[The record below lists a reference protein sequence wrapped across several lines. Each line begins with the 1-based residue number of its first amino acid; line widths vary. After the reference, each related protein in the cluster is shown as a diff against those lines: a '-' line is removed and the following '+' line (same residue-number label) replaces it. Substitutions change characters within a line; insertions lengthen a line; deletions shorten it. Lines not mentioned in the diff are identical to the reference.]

1 MPAILIRDGET
12 LDDFIRRFKRS
23 VNKSNILYDFQ
34 RHEAFYPKS
43 LKRKMKDKV
52 AKHRRKIE
60 RIKLKAK
67 NTSL

>member
-23 VNKSNILYDFQ
+23 VNKSNVLYDFQ

-43 LKRKMKDKV
+43 LRRKMKDKV
-52 AKHRRKIE
+52 AKHRKKIE
-60 RIKLKAK
+60 RLKIRSK
-67 NTSL
+67 NNVL